1 LTIYTIY
8 HIFQTMKN
16 SYTMNTYN
24 NTCRKPDLESVC
36 RKNGLALTVQRRAVC
51 EALSSR
57 KDHPTADQVYEDIK
71 IRLKGV
77 SRTTVYRVLDTLVSI
92 GVAKRISNPD
102 STARYDGNMQRHHH
116 LTCTKCGTVYDLH
129 DPALNNLQASLDM
142 GTGFEIM
149 DYSITFTGLCAQC
162 RDAGSNNDA

>member
-1 LTIYTIY
+1 
-8 HIFQTMKN
+8 MKN
-16 SYTMNTYN
+16 SCTMNADN
-24 NTCRKPDLESVC
+24 APCRKPDLESIC
-36 RKNGLALTVQRRAVC
+36 RKNGLALTVQRRAIC
-51 EALSSR
+51 EALYSR

-102 STARYDGNMQRHHH
+102 STARYDGDIQRHHH

-129 DPALNNLQASLDM
+129 DPALNSLQVSLDN
-142 GTGFEIM
+142 GNGFEIM
-149 DYSITFTGLCAQC
+149 DYSITFTGLCARC
-162 RDAGSNNDA
+162 RNAGPNHDS